1 MGTEMEVFKDSEG
14 NHLIFDKSSLY
25 DDSQMGEKL
34 SDFEILRV
42 LGSFNN
48 QNIIS
53 KVRSKKNNKIYAMK
67 KIELDKLSN
76 DLEKQLCFQ
85 QLEKLKTINHPHFL
99 KYYKTFQDEDNNLY
113 MIYEYMNNSDL
124 NSFIRAHQTL
134 EKNIKEEEIWNILL
148 QCLSGLD
155 YLHKENLAYLAIK
168 PTNIFLDNEQKVK
181 IGLLYDTPK
190 LEDRNYNIKRDIY
203 FIGLY
208 FYKMCYS
215 QDEDI
220 KVSFWIEDINIINRN
235 NNVYSNELLNIISE
249 MINEN
254 ENTRKTSGELYQIV
268 KEQYVK
274 KYTNNTS
281 INSVLRCLYTYSSFN
296 NEIFKNEANIINQK
310 EKYHISYWYLK
321 TMKALNQNQN
331 LNECLEAFR
340 RALASENSKLDGS
353 KEVNPVYLIAFLFEK
368 MHKEGN
374 KKNKSEVKAKS
385 INEQYIINSSYKVE
399 EEEDKTNKEMMLN
412 KFIYYFKDNI
422 CSIISNLFFGFIK
435 RKRVCAAC
443 KHGTYTFSNF
453 CLVPFDLTK
462 FDNSNIQFFD
472 LIQDGFYKEYITEK
486 VLEKDVY
493 HVFCDRCLTEQ
504 KHYEFNRY
512 FSMSFHLTICFYRG
526 SNYQN
531 NLNIN
536 FPEYLDITKFVEA
549 QGSPTKYYFVGSIN
563 RIIKNGKEEFVYF
576 TKDLKRPNIWN
587 HTYGDGPSQAA
598 PINLIQQTGQIIM
611 LFYNKLD

>member
-14 NHLIFDKSSLY
+14 NHLIFDKSALY
-25 DDSQMGEKL
+25 DDSQMGENL
-34 SDFEILRV
+34 ADFEVLRV

-48 QNIIS
+48 ENIIS
-53 KVRSKKNNKIYAMK
+53 KVRSLKNNKIYAMK
-67 KIELDKLSN
+67 KIELDKLG
-76 DLEKQLCFQ
+76 DLEKNLCFQ
-85 QLEKLKTINHPHFL
+85 QIEKLKTINHPHLL
-99 KYYKTFQDEDNNLY
+99 KYYKTFKDDKNNLY

-124 NSFIRAHQTL
+124 NSFIKAHQTL

-148 QCLSGLD
+148 QCLSGLA

-181 IGLLYDTPK
+181 IGLFYDTPK
-190 LEDRNYNIKRDIY
+190 IEYKNYNIKRDIY

-215 QDEDI
+215 LCDDIRASYWIDEFEV
-220 KVSFWIEDINIINRN
+220 KKRN
-235 NNVYSNELLNIISE
+235 NAIYSNELLNIIFE
-249 MINEN
+249 MLNED
-254 ENTRKTSGELYQIV
+254 EKARKSSGELYQIV
-268 KEQYVK
+268 KNEYVK
-274 KYTNNTS
+274 KFTNNTS
-281 INSVLRCLYTYSSFN
+281 INSVLRCLYTYTNFN
-296 NEIFKNEANIINQK
+296 NEIFKNENSIMNQK

-331 LNECLEAFR
+331 LNECLEEFR
-340 RALASENSKLDGS
+340 RALASENSKMDGS

-374 KKNKSEVKAKS
+374 KKNKTEIKAKN
-385 INEQYIINSSYKVE
+385 INEQYVINSSYKAE
-399 EEEDKTNKEMMLN
+399 EEEDKTNKDTMLN

-422 CSIISNLFFGFIK
+422 FSIISNLFFGFIK
-435 RKRVCAAC
+435 RKRICDSC

-462 FDNSNIQFFD
+462 FDNENLQFFD
-472 LIQDGFYKEYITEK
+472 LIKDGFYKEYIQEK

-512 FSMSFHLTICFYRG
+512 YSMNFHLTICFYRG

-531 NLNIN
+531 NLNII
-536 FPEYLDITKFVEA
+536 FPEYLDISKYVEA
-549 QGSPTKYYFVGSIN
+549 RGSPDKYILVGSIN
-563 RIIKNGKEEFVYF
+563 RVINNGKEEFVYF
-576 TKDLKRPNIWN
+576 TRDPKKTNYWN
-587 HTYGDGPSQAA
+587 HTYGDGPCQSA
-598 PINLIQQTGQIIM
+598 PIKLIQQTGQIIM
-611 LFYNKLD
+611 LFYNYIK